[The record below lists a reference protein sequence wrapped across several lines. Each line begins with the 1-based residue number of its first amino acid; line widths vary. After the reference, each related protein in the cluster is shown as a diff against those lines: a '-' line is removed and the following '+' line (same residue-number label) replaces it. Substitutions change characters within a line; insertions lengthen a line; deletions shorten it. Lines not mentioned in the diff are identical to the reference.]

1 MNGTKLTLARKRS
14 LLGIAF
20 ILPWLIG
27 FVLLFAAPLFQS
39 VQFSFSKL
47 TVGLNGFELEGVGWD
62 NFNNAMFVDATFNR
76 ILTQSVSEMLLNV
89 PMILFFS
96 LFSATLLNQ
105 KFRGRTLARAIFFLP
120 VILASNAIASAESAG
135 LINLVGDAS
144 VVNEMGGSTSEYNI
158 MSMVMILSD
167 IGLPISFVD
176 YIVGAIMRIY
186 EIITSSGVQI
196 LIFLAALQSVPGS
209 MYEVAKM
216 EGATSYESFWKI
228 TFPMVSPLILTNII
242 YTIIDS
248 FAGSP
253 VTDVIF
259 TTAFETQNFGL
270 SSAMSWIYTVIVGI
284 ILVVIGWIL
293 AKRIHYN

>member
-47 TVGLNGFELEGVGWD
+47 TVGLNGFELAGVGWD
-62 NFNNAMFVDATFNR
+62 NFNNALFVDATFNR

-120 VILASNAIASAESAG
+120 VILASNAISSAESAG

-270 SSAMSWIYTVIVGI
+270 SSAMSWIYTVIVSI